1 MGRSHFRNRKTRFWS
16 NLYSKT
22 WTTIQE

>member
-1 MGRSHFRNRKTRFWS
+1 MERSHFRNRKTRFWS